1 MRRIQHIHF
10 VGAGGIGMCGI
21 AELLASQG
29 YRVTGSDQ
37 KDSANTER
45 LRSLGIEVTI
55 GHAASNVGDA
65 DVVVY
70 SSAIR
75 RDNPELRRAEAAKVP
90 VIGRAEML
98 AELMRLK
105 DGIAV
110 AGSHGKTTTTSLV
123 AHVLGAAGLDPTAVI
138 GGRVLAADRDPST
151 TRRGAGSLLVAE
163 ADESDGSFLRLA
175 PVIAVVTNIDPEHLD
190 HYGSYEALQDAFAA
204 FCNRVP
210 FWGAAVLCA
219 DHPGVQA
226 ILPRL
231 NRRAIRYGTVAQAD
245 WIASDIGREGERL
258 VFSVRHEGRDLG
270 RVRLRL
276 AGQHNA
282 LNALAALVVAHE
294 VEVPFRVAAD
304 ALESFL
310 GIERRFEEKGTAA
323 GVRVVDD
330 YGHHPAE
337 IEATLAAA
345 REIHR
350 GRIVVAFQPHRYTR
364 TRDLWGEFTRCF
376 NRADVL
382 VLTEIYAASEDKLP
396 GVEAS
401 LLADAIRDHGHR
413 AVHFE
418 RDLDAV
424 LARLVRDVR
433 DGDLVVTL
441 GAGSISTLGARLIA
455 ALRASRS
462 EPQAGEVHEEQR

>member
-1 MRRIQHIHF
+1 MRRIQRIHF

-29 YRVTGSDQ
+29 YRITGSDV

-45 LRSLGIEVTI
+45 LRSLGIAVAI
-55 GHAASNVGDA
+55 GHDAGNVGDA

-70 SSAIR
+70 SSAVR
-75 RDNPELRRAEAAKVP
+75 ADNPELRRAEAAKIP

-123 AHVLGAAGLDPTAVI
+123 AHVLDAAGLDPTAVV
-138 GGRVLAADRDPST
+138 GGRVLAAGRDPST
-151 TRRGAGSLLVAE
+151 TRRGTGSLLVAE

-190 HYGSYEALQDAFAA
+190 YHGSYEALQDAFAA

-210 FWGAAVLCA
+210 FWGAAILCV

-226 ILPRL
+226 ILPRI
-231 NRRAIRYGTVAQAD
+231 NRRAIRYGTSAQAD
-245 WIASDIGREGERL
+245 WIATGIGRDAQGM

-276 AGQHNA
+276 AGHHNA
-282 LNALAALVVAHE
+282 MNALAALAVAHE
-294 VEVPFRVAAD
+294 VEVPFRVAAN

-310 GIERRFEEKGTAA
+310 GIERRFEDKGSAA
-323 GVRVVDD
+323 GVRVIDD

-345 REIHR
+345 REIHG

-364 TRDLWGEFTRCF
+364 TRDLWDEFTRCF

-396 GVEAS
+396 GVESS

-413 AVHFE
+413 AVFFE
-418 RDLDAV
+418 RDLDAA
-424 LARLVRDVR
+424 LARLVREVR
-433 DGDLVVTL
+433 AGDLVVTL
-441 GAGSISTLGARLIA
+441 GAGSISTLGARLVEK
-455 ALRASRS
+455 LEERAR
-462 EPQAGEVHEEQR
+462 